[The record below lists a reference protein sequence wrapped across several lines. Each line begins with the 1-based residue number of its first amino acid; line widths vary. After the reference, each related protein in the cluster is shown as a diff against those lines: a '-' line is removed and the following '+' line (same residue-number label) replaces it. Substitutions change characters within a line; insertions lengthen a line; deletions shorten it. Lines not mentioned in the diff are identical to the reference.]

1 MLKLFRYAKMTA
13 SKVDRSCVVS
23 NKAQK
28 SDEQLAEGLT

>member
-13 SKVDRSCVVS
+13 KVDRSCVVS